1 METSATPT
9 NASSSSSDDISSNS
23 ASYGIQA
30 VASNI
35 IQGPLS
41 GLLEYSGILG
51 GGGRA
56 AGRSNSP
63 ETVDNNNNSSSNEPI
78 LPGSNPEEVEE
89 EEVSI
94 RIIGAE
100 HEHFSAHQHI
110 PANPAHVSDLTNSA
124 SATRSYDVQRFVRW
138 LEQILPFSLLL
149 LLVFIRQHLQGIPLL
164 LRFFFFSS
172 SSIMSLL
179 PPPVLHQLQVFLS
192 LFGSLP
198 SCSNLMIFYGSRP
211 LLRFPFISWFL
222 FPFTEF
228 LLSWSFEH
236 PNCWSRRRRG
246 KSLFS

>member
-9 NASSSSSDDISSNS
+9 NASSSSSSSYNISSNS

-63 ETVDNNNNSSSNEPI
+63 ETDDNNNNNNSSSSNEPI
-78 LPGSNPEEVEE
+78 LPGSNPEEVVE

-124 SATRSYDVQRFVRW
+124 STTRSYDVQRFVRW

-172 SSIMSLL
+172 SSIMS
-179 PPPVLHQLQVFLS
+179 
-192 LFGSLP
+192 
-198 SCSNLMIFYGSRP
+198 
-211 LLRFPFISWFL
+211 
-222 FPFTEF
+222 
-228 LLSWSFEH
+228 
-236 PNCWSRRRRG
+236 
-246 KSLFS
+246 